1 MINLPYTLGSYTVS
15 EEIGRGGMGVVYRG
29 THDVLGRNVAVKMLN
44 PQLYSDKDIKER
56 FYSEAKL
63 QASLIHPG
71 LVTLY
76 DFLEV
81 QNNLF
86 LIMEL
91 VEGRPLS
98 DIIGKEI
105 GPMASDRAIKLFSQV
120 LDAFAYA
127 HENKIV
133 HRDAKPANLLVTDQD
148 KVKVTDFGIAKIIGD
163 VGLTQTGQKIGTPIY
178 MSPEQVMGQE
188 VDHRSDIYCLG
199 ITLYETL
206 AGRLPIEA
214 QTEFS
219 IMEFHVRETPQD
231 PRDFYPHIP
240 DKLVDVIFKSIAKD
254 PKDRFQSCDEMKQ
267 AMTGA
272 AKGHKKIKKAS
283 EEKVIPPNYIKDGHL
298 LVIVLVLFSLM
309 LYSWLFN

>member
-1 MINLPYTLGSYTVS
+1 
-15 EEIGRGGMGVVYRG
+15 
-29 THDVLGRNVAVKMLN
+29 
-44 PQLYSDKDIKER
+44 
-56 FYSEAKL
+56 
-63 QASLIHPG
+63 
-71 LVTLY
+71 
-76 DFLEV
+76 
-81 QNNLF
+81 
-86 LIMEL
+86 
-91 VEGRPLS
+91 
-98 DIIGKEI
+98 
-105 GPMASDRAIKLFSQV
+105 
-120 LDAFAYA
+120 
-127 HENKIV
+127 
-133 HRDAKPANLLVTDQD
+133 
-148 KVKVTDFGIAKIIGD
+148 
-163 VGLTQTGQKIGTPIY
+163 